1 MIMTA
6 INGLALVTGATSDLG
21 YELADQLAR
30 HGYDLIV
37 TDEDDV
43 DIVAAALAVHGTDV
57 EPVRAD
63 LRQSE
68 DLELL
73 HRRVI
78 GGPRPV
84 AVAALSAEVGR
95 GYVDDGSLDSAL
107 DVVDLSVRATVR
119 LAQLLLTDMLGR
131 GSGRL
136 LLATSAGRELHGFRR
151 AMYAS
156 SRSFLRSFAEMA
168 HDLAQGTV
176 GQADVSVMAL
186 TPSRSS
192 REDPARVA
200 EAGVDALVNGHRPA
214 PGVRTLSAMAT
225 LALRL
230 LPANLRT
237 LVGQAISAPA

>member
-1 MIMTA
+1 MTA
-6 INGLALVTGATSDLG
+6 VNGLVLVTGATSDLG

-37 TDEDDV
+37 TDQDDV
-43 DIVAAALAVHGTDV
+43 DIAAAALAVHGTDV

-63 LRQSE
+63 VRQAG

-73 HRRVI
+73 HRRIV

-95 GYVDDGSLDSAL
+95 GYVVDGSLDAAL

-119 LAQLLLTDMLGR
+119 LARLLLTDMVVR

-136 LLATSAGRELHGFRR
+136 LLTASAGTELPAVGR

-156 SRSFLRSFAEMA
+156 STSFLTSFADA
-168 HDLAQGTV
+168 LHDDLAQS
-176 GQADVSVMAL
+176 QVSVMAL
-186 TPSRSS
+186 MPSYQLP
-192 REDPARVA
+192 EDPAEV
-200 EAGVDALVNGHRPA
+200 GVDALVRGEHQAVRM
-214 PGVRTLSAMAT
+214 GVSTLSAMVS

-230 LPANLRT
+230 MPGNLRT
-237 LVGQAISAPA
+237 LIHQAISTIG